1 MKRIEIPA
9 NEFNLNVVKAW
20 GEDWFL
26 LTAGR
31 NEPGEFNTM
40 TVAWGSFGVMWGKP
54 FAQVVVRPQ
63 RYTRKFMDDGD
74 SFTLCAFAEEYRD
87 ALTLC
92 GTKSGRDL
100 DKAAE
105 AGLTPVASTKVSA
118 PGFAQARLIIECRK
132 TYRDRFNPD
141 HFLNGEIPEGY
152 EQGDFHYV
160 YFGDILAIHGVS
172 EYRKS

>member
-1 MKRIEIPA
+1 MKREGIPV

-31 NEPGEFNTM
+31 NEPGKFNTM

-63 RYTRKFMDDGD
+63 RYTREFMDDGD
-74 SFTLCAFAEEYRD
+74 SFTLCAFTEEHRD

-92 GTKSGRDL
+92 GSTSGRDL
-100 DKAAE
+100 DKVGQ
-105 AGLTPVASTKVSA
+105 AGLTPVASTKVSP
-118 PGFAQARLIIECRK
+118 PGFAEARLIIECRK
-132 TYRDRFNPD
+132 IYRDRFDPE
-141 HFLNGEIPEGY
+141 HFLSSEIDEGY
-152 EQGDFHYV
+152 EQGDYHYV
-160 YFGDILAIHGVS
+160 YFGEILAIQGVS
-172 EYRKS
+172 EYRKA